1 MKKMTAILALLILS
15 SCSNNKFE
23 IQLIVSLP
31 PSVDHAVQFSVIDFN
46 AAEKFIKEFDTV
58 NLNTA
63 ILSSAAAADKDAL
76 ITNSIMK
83 NWDVLFNKIP
93 ASDFWLMNNADSTTY
108 TKTGGIFIP
117 LADKWWVASKA
128 FLIDGK
134 PYCYV
139 IPLQI
144 IKGSRVTCKPD
155 QNNLIS
161 LTEMYQKQIQ
171 KK

>member
-1 MKKMTAILALLILS
+1 MKNMTAILSLLILS

-23 IQLIVSLP
+23 VQLVVSLP
-31 PSVDHAVQFSVIDFN
+31 PSVDHAVQFSVIDYN
-46 AAEKFIKEFDTV
+46 VVEKFIKEFDTL

-63 ILSSAAAADKDAL
+63 ILSSATAADNNAL

-83 NWDVLFNKIP
+83 NWDALFNDIP
-93 ASDFWLMNNADSTTY
+93 ATDYWLMNNADSATY
-108 TKTGGIFIP
+108 SKTGGIFIP
-117 LADKWWVASKA
+117 LSNKWWVASKA
-128 FLIDGK
+128 FLIGGK

-144 IKGSRVTCKPD
+144 IKGSRVSCKPD
-155 QNNLIS
+155 QNNLFS
-161 LTEMYQKQIQ
+161 LTDIYQKQIQ